1 MNEEDEEMLK
11 VFLGEIQDNL
21 SIAENALLIVSNDVE
36 NMKVIDELFRAI
48 HNIKGGSSVFGFTG
62 IINMTHVMETL
73 LSKART
79 REISLSK
86 DHIDALLGGLD
97 KLIVL
102 AGDVTKEVDIK
113 EEVSTIEALLNAC
126 ESDTGAPGTTK
137 SETTKS
143 DASVSDAHKS
153 NQLNEA
159 TKKRDEKKPEEKSK
173 EKPEEIA
180 PVEAKPDVEKKATAV
195 VASTLKVRIDQLN
208 KLVDLAGELI
218 LARNQLLRVADQHL
232 KDTSGVSVVLQ
243 KINLIASELQEEIM
257 NARMQPISTVFNKFN
272 RVVHDLAGLLKKKI
286 SLTIEGGAVELDK
299 TIVENLSDP
308 LTHIIRNSADHGL
321 ETTQKRLDVGK
332 TETGHIYLRAYH
344 LGGLIHIEITD
355 DGGGIDTGAVAK
367 KAVASGIITEE
378 ALKNMSD
385 SDKLRLIFAPGLSTA
400 KQVSGVSGRGVGM
413 DVVLTNIKKLGGTID
428 IKSQYGK
435 GTTFHIALPLTMA
448 IVSSL
453 IVEVE
458 GDRFAIS
465 QVNIDEIVLVNPDEI
480 DKRLC
485 KVQEGDVLKL
495 RGELL
500 PIIHLADG
508 IGKKRTYTDPNTKE
522 IKQERRKHIA
532 VKNLDM
538 SANQPDLEDARE
550 LKEVVKILVL
560 KVGRNRLGIIV
571 DEVIGGE
578 EIVIKPMPEYFK
590 NQNWFSGATILGDG
604 KIALIL
610 DVNDFAAKN
619 EVIFSEITKASQR
632 VAGVDKYGKID
643 DGLERVN
650 LLVFNNGTKEQLALP
665 IAMIQR
671 VDEIELKKI
680 EEIGNKEYLDYN
692 GESMLLFR
700 FENIL
705 PVCKPIPDNE
715 KMAIIIIPRN
725 SPKPLGILIKNIVDT
740 KNIILKFEENE
751 IESKFILGAS
761 IISERITMIIDLPT
775 VIESIFGLKLTVVDT
790 HKRVLLVE
798 DTKFYQDVEKG
809 YLVAAGYEVTTAL
822 SGKEALKILTQQSF
836 DFIITD
842 IEMPEMNG
850 LELVEELREKNICKD
865 IPIIAVTSVTD
876 ERYIAKSKELGFTA
890 WIQKLN
896 KAELIDA
903 MKNAAFVKS

>member
-143 DASVSDAHKS
+143 DANVSDAHKS

-680 EEIGNKEYLDYN
+680 EDMVN
-692 GESMLLFR
+692 G
-700 FENIL
+700 
-705 PVCKPIPDNE
+705 
-715 KMAIIIIPRN
+715 A
-725 SPKPLGILIKNIVDT
+725 
-740 KNIILKFEENE
+740 
-751 IESKFILGAS
+751 
-761 IISERITMIIDLPT
+761 
-775 VIESIFGLKLTVVDT
+775 
-790 HKRVLLVE
+790 
-798 DTKFYQDVEKG
+798 
-809 YLVAAGYEVTTAL
+809 
-822 SGKEALKILTQQSF
+822 
-836 DFIITD
+836 
-842 IEMPEMNG
+842 
-850 LELVEELREKNICKD
+850 
-865 IPIIAVTSVTD
+865 
-876 ERYIAKSKELGFTA
+876 IAKNYPVYHIKTVD
-890 WIQKLN
+890 KY
-896 KAELIDA
+896 
-903 MKNAAFVKS
+903 KNTKKRHCTYCT